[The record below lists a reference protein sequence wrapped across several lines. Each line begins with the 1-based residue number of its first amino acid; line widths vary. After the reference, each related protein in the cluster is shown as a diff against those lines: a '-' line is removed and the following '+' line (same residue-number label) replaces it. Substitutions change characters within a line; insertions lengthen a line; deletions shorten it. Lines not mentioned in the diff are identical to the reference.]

1 MVKYMQSSKQRRDF
15 IDVAKFALSILI
27 VVIHISPIE
36 SLNPVLRPFLRTA
49 VPLFF
54 LISAYLFF
62 KKYGEAETIEK
73 KIARIERYVKRNL
86 QLYFFWLI
94 VLLIPTLSYRQWFS
108 DGLLS
113 GLFWALH
120 SFLFGSTFI
129 ASWYIM
135 ASIIA
140 TLIIVVASRTLEIKR
155 FCCFQRS
162 LTLLAAR

>member
-15 IDVAKFALSILI
+15 IDVTKFALSILI

-73 KIARIERYVKRNL
+73 KSLESSATSNATCSSI
-86 QLYFFWLI
+86 
-94 VLLIPTLSYRQWFS
+94 S
-108 DGLLS
+108 S
-113 GLFWALH
+113 G
-120 SFLFGSTFI
+120 S
-129 ASWYIM
+129 
-135 ASIIA
+135 
-140 TLIIVVASRTLEIKR
+140 
-155 FCCFQRS
+155 
-162 LTLLAAR
+162 

>member
-15 IDVAKFALSILI
+15 IDVTKFALSILI

-94 VLLIPTLSYRQWFS
+94 VLLIPTLSYRQWFTTAS
-108 DGLLS
+108 SPAFSGPFIPFCSEAHSSPLGTLWQALLP
-113 GLFWALH
+113 H
-120 SFLFGSTFI
+120 
-129 ASWYIM
+129 
-135 ASIIA
+135 
-140 TLIIVVASRTLEIKR
+140 
-155 FCCFQRS
+155 
-162 LTLLAAR
+162 

>member
-15 IDVAKFALSILI
+15 IDVTKFALSILI

-113 GLFWALH
+113 GLFGL
-120 SFLFGSTFI
+120 
-129 ASWYIM
+129 
-135 ASIIA
+135 
-140 TLIIVVASRTLEIKR
+140 
-155 FCCFQRS
+155 
-162 LTLLAAR
+162 

>member
-15 IDVAKFALSILI
+15 IDVTKFALSILI

-36 SLNPVLRPFLRTA
+36 SLNPILRPFLRTA

-94 VLLIPTLSYRQWFS
+94 VLLIPTLSYKRRPPLRPFL
-108 DGLLS
+108 GP
-113 GLFWALH
+113 
-120 SFLFGSTFI
+120 SFLSVRKHI
-129 ASWYIM
+129 H
-135 ASIIA
+135 
-140 TLIIVVASRTLEIKR
+140 R
-155 FCCFQRS
+155 
-162 LTLLAAR
+162 LLVHYGKHYCHIDHRGCLKIPWK

>member
-15 IDVAKFALSILI
+15 IDVTKFALSILI

-86 QLYFFWLI
+86 QLYFF
-94 VLLIPTLSYRQWFS
+94 
-108 DGLLS
+108 
-113 GLFWALH
+113 
-120 SFLFGSTFI
+120 
-129 ASWYIM
+129 
-135 ASIIA
+135 
-140 TLIIVVASRTLEIKR
+140 
-155 FCCFQRS
+155 
-162 LTLLAAR
+162 